1 VTTQQRGQR
10 GGGRDRGYEW
20 SPWDPILE
28 ELPKDNV
35 CIYTGQTAKR
45 GGSISPTLLLYKTPD
60 IVRSSKRA
68 AGWRD

>member
-35 CIYTGQTAKR
+35 CIHALDKEKR
-45 GGSISPTLLLYKTPD
+45 GGEGGSISSTLLYTNP
-60 IVRSSKRA
+60 
-68 AGWRD
+68 